1 MRHRLDGCKL
11 IGPALLTTSR
21 NGPSIG
27 TNMKAPV
34 LCSALVTLALGAG
47 LTAQGQ
53 WSPPRT
59 PDGHPD
65 LQGYWYFGSA
75 TPLERPKE
83 FEGKGFFTAEEAAAF
98 ERSTDERRGDVLAVH
113 APEWLDYGKHVGADR
128 RTSLIID
135 PPDGRVPP
143 LTPAAR
149 AKVAARRARIQSG
162 PADNPEDRPVQE
174 RCLVF
179 GAGPPLLP
187 GPYNNN
193 MQIVQTPGAVVVLSE
208 MIHDARIV
216 ALDGRHAPPAAIRF
230 WLGSSRGHWD
240 GDTLT
245 VETTNFAEAVSFR
258 GSDEQLRVVE
268 RFRLDGP
275 DALRY
280 EFTIDDPT
288 AFTRPWAGTFTMTRT
303 TDKIYEFACHEANYG
318 LMNILSAARAE
329 EQEAARKR

>member
-1 MRHRLDGCKL
+1 
-11 IGPALLTTSR
+11 
-21 NGPSIG
+21 
-27 TNMKAPV
+27 MKARVIGSAPV
-34 LCSALVTLALGAG
+34 VLVALALAVAVH
-47 LTAQGQ
+47 AQASQ
-53 WSPPRT
+53 TKWTPPRT

-65 LQGYWYFGSA
+65 LQGHWYFGSA

-83 FEGKGFFTAEEAAAF
+83 FEGKAFLTAEEAADF
-98 ERSTDERRGDVLAVH
+98 EQRTDEHRGDVLAVH

-149 AKVAARRARIQSG
+149 ARVAARRARIQNG
-162 PADNPEDRPVQE
+162 PADNPEDRPIQE

-193 MQIVQTPGAVVVLSE
+193 MQIVQTPGAVVVHSE

-216 ALDGRHAPPAAIRF
+216 ALDGRPAPPPAMRY

-240 GDTLT
+240 RDTLI
-245 VETTNFAEAVSFR
+245 VETTNFADQVSFR
-258 GSDEQLRVVE
+258 GSDDRLGVVE
-268 RFRLDGP
+268 RFTLAGP
-275 DALRY
+275 DELRY
-280 EFTIDDPT
+280 KFTIDDPT
-288 AFTRPWAGTFTMTRT
+288 AFTKQWSGAFTMTRT
-303 TDKIYEFACHEANYG
+303 SDRIYEFACHEGNYG
-318 LMNILSAARAE
+318 LMNILRAARTE

>member
-1 MRHRLDGCKL
+1 
-11 IGPALLTTSR
+11 
-21 NGPSIG
+21 
-27 TNMKAPV
+27 MKAGV
-34 LCSALVTLALGAG
+34 LGSALVALAFSAALA
-47 LTAQGQ
+47 AQRES
-53 WSPPRT
+53 SPPR
-59 PDGHPD
+59 PADGHPD
-65 LQGYWYFGSA
+65 LQGFWYFGSA

-83 FEGKGFFTAEEAAAF
+83 FEGKEFFTTEEAAAY
-98 ERSTDERRGDVLAVH
+98 ERSTDEHRGDVLAVH
-113 APEWLDYGKHVGADR
+113 APEWLDYGKHVGVDR

-135 PPDGRVPP
+135 PPDGRVPA

-149 AKVAARRARIQSG
+149 ARVAARRARIQNS
-162 PADNPEDRPVQE
+162 PSDNPEDRPLQE

-216 ALDGRHAPPAAIRF
+216 ALDGRPAPAAAMRF

-240 GDTLT
+240 NATLV

-258 GSDEQLRVVE
+258 GSDEHLRVVE
-268 RFRLDGP
+268 RFTLDGP
-275 DALRY
+275 DRLRY

-288 AFTRPWAGTFTMTRT
+288 AFTHPWTGTFAMTRT
-303 TDKIYEFACHEANYG
+303 ADRMFEFACHEGNYG
-318 LMNILSAARAE
+318 LRNILGAARAE

>member
-1 MRHRLDGCKL
+1 
-11 IGPALLTTSR
+11 
-21 NGPSIG
+21 
-27 TNMKAPV
+27 MKALV
-34 LCSALVTLALGAG
+34 LASALVVLALGVA
-47 LTAQGQ
+47 LTAEGP
-53 WSPPRT
+53 WSPLRT

-83 FEGKGFFTAEEAAAF
+83 FEGKEFFTAEEAGAF
-98 ERSTDERRGDVLAVH
+98 ERSTDEHRGDVLAVH

-135 PPDGRVPP
+135 PSDGRVPP

-149 AKVAARRARIQSG
+149 AKVAARRARIQNG
-162 PADNPEDRPVQE
+162 PADNPEDRPLQE

-193 MQIVQTPGAVVVLSE
+193 MQIVQTPGAVLVLSE

-216 ALDGRHAPPAAIRF
+216 ALDGRPVPPAAMRF

-240 GDTLT
+240 GDTLS
-245 VETTNFAEAVSFR
+245 VERPILRRPSASA
-258 GSDEQLRVVE
+258 GSDERLHVVE
-268 RFRLDGP
+268 RFTLDGP
-275 DALRY
+275 DVLRY
-280 EFTIDDPT
+280 DPIDDRDRVH
-288 AFTRPWAGTFTMTRT
+288 AAVDGTFAMTRT
-303 TDKIYEFACHEANYG
+303 TDKIYEFACHEGNYG
-318 LMNILSAARAE
+318 LVNILGAARAE
-329 EQEAARKR
+329 ERRPHANADRLGAAFGQLHSKKIWKMR

>member
-11 IGPALLTTSR
+11 MGPALLTTSR

-27 TNMKAPV
+27 PNMKARV
-34 LCSALVTLALGAG
+34 LGSALVALALGVGAHGPGPVVSAPHARRTSGSAG
-47 LTAQGQ
+47 LLVSRIGHAARTSEGVRRQRVLHGRRSRSIRAQHRRA
-53 WSPPRT
+53 PRR
-59 PDGHPD
+59 
-65 LQGYWYFGSA
+65 
-75 TPLERPKE
+75 RP
-83 FEGKGFFTAEEAAAF
+83 
-98 ERSTDERRGDVLAVH
+98 RRPRPRVARLR
-113 APEWLDYGKHVGADR
+113 KHVGADR

-179 GAGPPLLP
+179 GAGRRCCR
-187 GPYNNN
+187 
-193 MQIVQTPGAVVVLSE
+193 VRTTTTCRSCRRPGAVVVLSE

-216 ALDGRHAPPAAIRF
+216 ALDGRPQPPAAMRF

-245 VETTNFAEAVSFR
+245 RRDDELR
-258 GSDEQLRVVE
+258 GGRQLPRI
-268 RFRLDGP
+268 RRTAARRR
-275 DALRY
+275 ALHAR
-280 EFTIDDPT
+280 
-288 AFTRPWAGTFTMTRT
+288 WAGRVAHANSRSTTRRRSR
-303 TDKIYEFACHEANYG
+303 G
-318 LMNILSAARAE
+318 RGRARSP
-329 EQEAARKR
+329 

>member
-1 MRHRLDGCKL
+1 MRV
-11 IGPALLTTSR
+11 
-21 NGPSIG
+21 PSLV
-27 TNMKAPV
+27 AVVSV
-34 LCSALVTLALGAG
+34 LAVMTVPPSAAG
-47 LTAQGQ
+47 QSGKY
-53 WSPPRT
+53 SPPRT
-59 PDGHPD
+59 ADGKPD
-65 LQGYWYFGSA
+65 LQGTFTFA
-75 TPLERPKE
+75 TITPLQRPAE
-83 FEGKGFFTAEEAAAF
+83 LAGKAVLTPEEAAKF
-98 ERSTDERRGDVLAVH
+98 EKSENDRLNRDLYTPEKGAPSAGYPPQSQGGVLSYNDFWYERGDQLTK
-113 APEWLDYGKHVGADR
+113 DK

-162 PADNPEDRPVQE
+162 PADNPEDRPLQE

-193 MQIVQTPGAVVVLSE
+193 MQIVQTPGTLVVLSE

-216 ALDGRHAPPAAIRF
+216 ALDGRPAPPAAIRF

-245 VETTNFAEAVSFR
+245 VETTNFADAVSFR
-258 GSDEQLRVVE
+258 GSDEQLRIVE
-268 RFRLDGP
+268 RFTLDGP

-288 AFTRPWAGTFTMTRT
+288 AFTQPWKGTFTMTRT
-303 TDKIYEFACHEANYG
+303 SDKIYEFACHEGNYG
-318 LMNILSAARAE
+318 LMNILGAARAE

>member
-1 MRHRLDGCKL
+1 
-11 IGPALLTTSR
+11 
-21 NGPSIG
+21 
-27 TNMKAPV
+27 MKALV
-34 LCSALVTLALGAG
+34 LGSALVVLALGVA

-53 WSPPRT
+53 WSPLRT

-83 FEGKGFFTAEEAAAF
+83 FEGKGFFTEEEAAAF
-98 ERSTDERRGDVLAVH
+98 ERSTDEHRGDVLAVH

-135 PPDGRVPP
+135 PADGRVPP

-149 AKVAARRARIQSG
+149 AKVAARRARIQNG
-162 PADNPEDRPVQE
+162 PADNPEDRPLQE

-216 ALDGRHAPPAAIRF
+216 ALDGRTAPPPAMRF

-245 VETTNFAEAVSFR
+245 VETTNFADAVSFR

-268 RFRLDGP
+268 RFTLDGP

-280 EFTIDDPT
+280 EFTIEDPT
-288 AFTRPWAGTFTMTRT
+288 AFTQPWKGTFTMTRT
-303 TDKIYEFACHEANYG
+303 ADKIYEFACHEANYG

-329 EQEAARKR
+329 EQEAAHKR

>member
-1 MRHRLDGCKL
+1 V
-11 IGPALLTTSR
+11 PWT
-21 NGPSIG
+21 
-27 TNMKAPV
+27 
-34 LCSALVTLALGAG
+34 
-47 LTAQGQ
+47 
-53 WSPPRT
+53 PPRA

-83 FEGKGFFTAEEAAAF
+83 FEGKTFLTAEEAAAF
-98 ERSTDERRGDVLAVH
+98 EHRTDEHRGDVLAVH
-113 APEWLDYGKHVGADR
+113 APEWLDYGKRMDTDR

-149 AKVAARRARIQSG
+149 ARIAARRARTQNG
-162 PADNPEDRPVQE
+162 PADNPEDRPIQE

-193 MQIVQTPGAVVVLSE
+193 MEIVQTPGALVVLSE

-216 ALDGRHAPPAAIRF
+216 ALDGRPAPPPSIRS

-240 GDTLT
+240 GDTLS
-245 VETTNFAEAVSFR
+245 VETTNFPEAVSFR
-258 GSDEQLRVVE
+258 GSDEQLRVLE
-268 RFRLDGP
+268 RFTLVGP
-275 DALRY
+275 DTLRY

-288 AFTRPWAGTFTMTRT
+288 AFTQRWTGAFTMSRTR
-303 TDKIYEFACHEANYG
+303 DRIYEFACHEGNYG
-318 LMNILSAARAE
+318 LMNILRAARAE
-329 EQEAARKR
+329 EHQAVKK

>member
-1 MRHRLDGCKL
+1 
-11 IGPALLTTSR
+11 
-21 NGPSIG
+21 
-27 TNMKAPV
+27 MKAR
-34 LCSALVTLALGAG
+34 ALGAALVALTLG
-47 LTAQGQ
+47 VALTAQTH
-53 WSPPRT
+53 WSPSRT

-65 LQGYWYFGSA
+65 LQGLWYFGSA

-83 FEGKGFFTAEEAAAF
+83 FEGKEFFTAEEAAAF
-98 ERSTDERRGDVLAVH
+98 ERSTDEHRGDVLAVH

-128 RTSLIID
+128 RTSLVID

-149 AKVAARRARIQSG
+149 AKVAARRARIQNG
-162 PADNPEDRPVQE
+162 PSDNPEDRSVQE

-193 MQIVQTPGAVVVLSE
+193 MQIVQTASAVVVLTE

-216 ALDGRHAPPAAIRF
+216 ALDGRPAPAAALRF

-240 GDTLT
+240 GDTLS
-245 VETTNFAEAVSFR
+245 VETTNFAEAISVR
-258 GSDEQLRVVE
+258 GSDEHLRVVE
-268 RFRLDGP
+268 RFTLEGP
-275 DALRY
+275 DLMRY

-288 AFTRPWAGTFTMTRT
+288 AFTRPWTGTFAMTRT
-303 TDKIYEFACHEANYG
+303 TDRIYEFACHEGNYG
-318 LMNILSAARAE
+318 LKNILGAARAE
-329 EQEAARKR
+329 EQEAARRR

>member
-1 MRHRLDGCKL
+1 
-11 IGPALLTTSR
+11 
-21 NGPSIG
+21 
-27 TNMKAPV
+27 MKARA
-34 LCSALVTLALGAG
+34 LGCALVALTLGVA
-47 LTAQGQ
+47 LTAQGS

-65 LQGYWYFGSA
+65 LQGFWYFGSA

-83 FEGKGFFTAEEAAAF
+83 LEGKGFFTAEEAAAF
-98 ERSTDERRGDVLAVH
+98 ERSTDEHRGDVLAVH

-149 AKVAARRARIQSG
+149 AKVAARRARLQSG
-162 PADNPEDRPVQE
+162 PSDNPEDRPVQE

-193 MQIVQTPGAVVVLSE
+193 MQIVQTPGAVVLLSE

-216 ALDGRHAPPAAIRF
+216 ALDGRPAPPAAMRF

-240 GDTLT
+240 GDTLS
-245 VETTNFAEAVSFR
+245 VEATNACASSSASRSKGRTRCATSLRSTTRRRSHGR
-258 GSDEQLRVVE
+258 GRGRS
-268 RFRLDGP
+268 P
-275 DALRY
+275 
-280 EFTIDDPT
+280 
-288 AFTRPWAGTFTMTRT
+288 
-303 TDKIYEFACHEANYG
+303 
-318 LMNILSAARAE
+318 
-329 EQEAARKR
+329 

>member
-1 MRHRLDGCKL
+1 VDVKARVLEAAFV
-11 IGPALLTTSR
+11 AL
-21 NGPSIG
+21 
-27 TNMKAPV
+27 
-34 LCSALVTLALGAG
+34 ALVVPVR
-47 LTAQGQ
+47 AQ
-53 WSPPRT
+53 SPAAPHRT

-83 FEGKGFFTAEEAAAF
+83 FEGKTFLTAEEAAAF
-98 ERSTDERRGDVLAVH
+98 ERRTDEHRGDVLAVH
-113 APEWLDYGKHVGADR
+113 APEWLDYGKHMDAER
-128 RTSLIID
+128 RTSLIVD

-143 LTPAAR
+143 LTPAGGDR
-149 AKVAARRARIQSG
+149 VAARRARIQNG

-216 ALDGRHAPPAAIRF
+216 ALDGRPAPPPAMRF
-230 WLGSSRGHWD
+230 WLGSSRGHWE
-240 GDTLT
+240 GDTLAI
-245 VETTNFAEAVSFR
+245 ETTNFAEGVSFR
-258 GSDEQLRVVE
+258 GSDEHLRVVE
-268 RFRLDGP
+268 RFTLDGR

-288 AFTRPWAGTFTMTRT
+288 VFTTPWTGAFTMART
-303 TDKIYEFACHEANYG
+303 SDRIYEFACHEGNYG
-318 LMNILSAARAE
+318 LMNILRAARSE
-329 EQEAARKR
+329 EQQKGKK

>member
-1 MRHRLDGCKL
+1 
-11 IGPALLTTSR
+11 
-21 NGPSIG
+21 
-27 TNMKAPV
+27 MKARVPGAAFVALTLTV
-34 LCSALVTLALGAG
+34 LVR
-47 LTAQGQ
+47 AQAPAT
-53 WSPPRT
+53 SHRT

-83 FEGKGFFTAEEAAAF
+83 FEGKTFLTAEEASAY
-98 ERSTDERRGDVLAVH
+98 ERRTDEHRGDVLAVH
-113 APEWLDYGKHVGADR
+113 APEWLDYGKRMDADH

-143 LTPAAR
+143 LTAAAR
-149 AKVAARRARIQSG
+149 DKMAARRARMQNS
-162 PADNPEDRPVQE
+162 PADNPEDRAIQE

-193 MQIVQTPGAVVVLSE
+193 MQIVQTSNAMVVFSE

-216 ALDGRHAPPAAIRF
+216 ALDGRPASPAPIRF
-230 WLGSSRGHWD
+230 WLGASRGHWD

-245 VETTNFAEAVSFR
+245 VETMNFAEGISFR
-258 GSDEQLRVVE
+258 GSDEHLRVIE
-268 RFRLDGP
+268 RFTLHGD

-288 AFTRPWAGTFTMTRT
+288 AFTRRWTGAFTMTRT
-303 TDKIYEFACHEANYG
+303 SERIYEFACQEGNYG
-318 LMNILSAARAE
+318 LMNILRTARTE
-329 EQEAARKR
+329 EQAGKR

>member
-1 MRHRLDGCKL
+1 VPWT
-11 IGPALLTTSR
+11 PAR
-21 NGPSIG
+21 
-27 TNMKAPV
+27 A
-34 LCSALVTLALGAG
+34 
-47 LTAQGQ
+47 
-53 WSPPRT
+53 

-83 FEGKGFFTAEEAAAF
+83 FEGKTFLTAEEAAAF
-98 ERSTDERRGDVLAVH
+98 EHRTDEHRGDVLAVH
-113 APEWLDYGKHVGADR
+113 APEWLDYGKRMGTDR

-149 AKVAARRARIQSG
+149 ARVTARRARTQSG

-193 MQIVQTPGAVVVLSE
+193 MEIVQTPGALVVLSE
-208 MIHDARIV
+208 MIHDARV
-216 ALDGRHAPPAAIRF
+216 VTLDRRAAPPPAIRF
-230 WLGSSRGHWD
+230 WLGSSRGHWE
-240 GDTLT
+240 GETLS

-258 GSDEQLRVVE
+258 GSDEHLRVVE
-268 RFRLDGP
+268 RFTLVGP

-288 AFTRPWAGTFTMTRT
+288 AFTQPWSGAFTMSRT
-303 TDKIYEFACHEANYG
+303 HDRIYEFACHEGNYG
-318 LMNILSAARAE
+318 LMNILRAARAE
-329 EQEAARKR
+329 EQPAVKK

>member
-1 MRHRLDGCKL
+1 
-11 IGPALLTTSR
+11 
-21 NGPSIG
+21 
-27 TNMKAPV
+27 MKARVPGAAFVALTLTV
-34 LCSALVTLALGAG
+34 LVR
-47 LTAQGQ
+47 AQAPAT
-53 WSPPRT
+53 SHRT

-83 FEGKGFFTAEEAAAF
+83 FEGKTFLTAEEASAY
-98 ERSTDERRGDVLAVH
+98 ERRTDEHRGDVLAVH
-113 APEWLDYGKHVGADR
+113 APEWLDYGKRMDADH

-143 LTPAAR
+143 LTAAAR
-149 AKVAARRARIQSG
+149 DKMAARRARMQNS
-162 PADNPEDRPVQE
+162 PADNPEDRAIQE

-193 MQIVQTPGAVVVLSE
+193 MQIVQTSNAMVVLSE

-216 ALDGRHAPPAAIRF
+216 PLDGRPAPPAPIRY
-230 WLGSSRGHWD
+230 WLGASRGHWE

-245 VETTNFAEAVSFR
+245 VETTNFADGISFR
-258 GSDEQLRVVE
+258 GSDEHLRVIE
-268 RFRLDGP
+268 RFTLHGD

-280 EFTIDDPT
+280 EFTIDDAT
-288 AFTRPWAGTFTMTRT
+288 AFTQRWTGAFTMIRT
-303 TDKIYEFACHEANYG
+303 NERIYEFACQEGNYG
-318 LMNILSAARAE
+318 LMNILRTARTE
-329 EQEAARKR
+329 EQAGKR

>member
-1 MRHRLDGCKL
+1 MG
-11 IGPALLTTSR
+11 A
-21 NGPSIG
+21 
-27 TNMKAPV
+27 AV
-34 LCSALVTLALGAG
+34 VALALAVAVSVGAQAPR
-47 LTAQGQ
+47 T
-53 WSPPRT
+53 PPRT

-75 TPLERPKE
+75 TPLERPTE
-83 FEGKGFFTAEEAAAF
+83 FEGKAFLTAEEAAAF
-98 ERSTDERRGDVLAVH
+98 EQRTNERRGDVLAVH
-113 APEWLDYGKHVGADR
+113 APEWLDYGKHIGADR

-149 AKVAARRARIQSG
+149 AKAAARRALAQRG
-162 PADNPEDRPVQE
+162 AADNPEDRLPQE

-216 ALDGRHAPPAAIRF
+216 ALDGRSAPPSAMRF

-240 GDTLT
+240 GDTLS

-258 GSDEQLRVVE
+258 GSDEHLRVVE
-268 RFRLDGP
+268 RFTMEGP
-275 DALRY
+275 DMLRY
-280 EFTIDDPT
+280 EFTVDDPT
-288 AFTRPWAGTFTMTRT
+288 AFTGPWTGAFAMRRT
-303 TDKIYEFACHEANYG
+303 SDAIYEFACHEGNYG
-318 LMNILSAARAE
+318 LMNILRAARAE
-329 EQEAARKR
+329 EQKPR

>member
-1 MRHRLDGCKL
+1 
-11 IGPALLTTSR
+11 
-21 NGPSIG
+21 
-27 TNMKAPV
+27 MKARA
-34 LCSALVTLALGAG
+34 LGSALVALAFSAALA
-47 LTAQGQ
+47 AQRES
-53 WSPPRT
+53 SPPRT
-59 PDGHPD
+59 ADGHPD
-65 LQGYWYFGSA
+65 IQGFWYFGSA

-83 FEGKGFFTAEEAAAF
+83 FEGKEFFTAEEAAAY
-98 ERSTDERRGDVLAVH
+98 ERSTDEHRGDVLAVH
-113 APEWLDYGKHVGADR
+113 APEWLDYGKHVGVDR

-135 PPDGRVPP
+135 PPDGRVPA

-149 AKVAARRARIQSG
+149 ARVAARRARIQNS
-162 PADNPEDRPVQE
+162 PSDNPEDRPLQE

-216 ALDGRHAPPAAIRF
+216 ALDGRPAPPAAMRF

-240 GDTLT
+240 DATLV

-258 GSDEQLRVVE
+258 GSDDHLRVVE
-268 RFRLDGP
+268 RFTLDGP
-275 DALRY
+275 DTLRY

-288 AFTRPWAGTFTMTRT
+288 AFTHPWTGAFAMTRT
-303 TDKIYEFACHEANYG
+303 ADRIFEFACHEGNYG
-318 LMNILSAARAE
+318 LRNILGAARAE

>member
-1 MRHRLDGCKL
+1 MRGRIAWSTC
-11 IGPALLTTSR
+11 A
-21 NGPSIG
+21 
-27 TNMKAPV
+27 A
-34 LCSALVTLALGAG
+34 LALASAVS
-47 LTAQGQ
+47 AQ
-53 WSPPRT
+53 SPLAPSRT

-65 LQGYWYFGSA
+65 LQGIWYFGSA

-83 FEGKGFFTAEEAAAF
+83 FEGTAFLTPEEATAFELRTAE
-98 ERSTDERRGDVLAVH
+98 RRRDVIAVH
-113 APEWLDYGKHVGADR
+113 GPEWLDYGNHVGADR

-143 LTPAAR
+143 LTPTAR
-149 AKVAARRARIQSG
+149 MQAVARRTLEQSG
-162 PADNPEDRPVQE
+162 LADNPEDRIPQE

-193 MQIVQTPGAVVVLSE
+193 MQLVQTPGAVVVFSE

-216 ALDGRHAPPAAIRF
+216 TLDGRPTPPSAIRS

-240 GDTLT
+240 GETLSI
-245 VETTNFAEAVSFR
+245 ETTNFAALVSFH
-258 GSDEQLRVVE
+258 GSDEHLRVVE
-268 RFRLDGP
+268 RFTPDGP

-288 AFTRPWAGTFTMTRT
+288 AFARPWTGAFTMTRSSEMM
-303 TDKIYEFACHEANYG
+303 YEYACHEGNYG
-318 LMNILSAARAE
+318 LLNILSTARAAE
-329 EQEAARKR
+329 RDAAPKR

>member
-1 MRHRLDGCKL
+1 MTARPLG
-11 IGPALLTTSR
+11 
-21 NGPSIG
+21 
-27 TNMKAPV
+27 
-34 LCSALVTLALGAG
+34 SALVALTLGVA
-47 LTAQGQ
+47 LTAQGH

-65 LQGYWYFGSA
+65 LQGFWYFGSA

-83 FEGKGFFTAEEAAAF
+83 FEGKGFFTAEEATAF
-98 ERSTDERRGDVLAVH
+98 ERSTDKRRGDVLAVH
-113 APEWLDYGKHVGADR
+113 APEWLDYGKHVVADR

-149 AKVAARRARIQSG
+149 ATVAARRARIQTG

-216 ALDGRHAPPAAIRF
+216 ALDGRPQPPVAMRF

-240 GDTLT
+240 DDTLS
-245 VETTNFAEAVSFR
+245 VETTNFAEAISFR
-258 GSDEQLRVVE
+258 GSDEHLRVVE
-268 RFRLDGP
+268 RFTLDGP
-275 DALRY
+275 DLLRY
-280 EFTIDDPT
+280 EFTIDDLT
-288 AFTRPWAGTFTMTRT
+288 AFTRPWTGSFVMTRT
-303 TDKIYEFACHEANYG
+303 TDRIYEFACHEGNYG
-318 LMNILSAARAE
+318 LMNILGTARSE
-329 EQEAARKR
+329 EQAAARKH